1 MGVLNPWGLLASLTI
16 IPIIYLYFIKQEKT
30 VLEVSSIIPW
40 KHLEEDRSTSKEK
53 FSLDLLLLLQILVI
67 LVLMLMLMRLYYL
80 DTVKVNYCVLVMDA
94 SASMKTHEP
103 DGVARLDKAKEKAY
117 DMIDNM
123 GSDDRVMVIRM
134 AKTPKKLSEFISD
147 KGRLKDIV
155 EAVQAGD
162 TQTNFRAA
170 LSLALSGVQGLEGG
184 RIFLIGDRSRDS
196 EDVNHLLA
204 DIENADERL
213 VFTSVGSSSD
223 NVAIVSLDIYQ
234 SVYENVKKRIYITI
248 RNFSS
253 KSKNPILKV
262 FIGGKLVYRERVKL
276 SANDYKILPFGN
288 IKESGLLKV
297 EIDENDAL
305 LSDNKAYGL
314 IRGNKMVRLLLVA
327 EDKFFIDTIDRIA
340 RATQSVQ
347 ATPVFPDEFAKINL
361 DDFDIA
367 LFHKTLPKDMPSIN
381 SIFIDPP
388 PMAGDIFNVPGE
400 VQEEPLI
407 IDWNRKHPAL
417 KYLNFLDTIMVKE
430 AHRIDLPRWA
440 IELIRSRDF
449 PLAFWGTYRDYKRV
463 VFSFDLS
470 QHLFP
475 PSQDIT
481 GLILFLNL
489 IDWMTPAQVDI
500 RELRTGGKY
509 LLESAEDFKEVHVE
523 RPDGT
528 VAEARKEEGRFIFT
542 DTEMVGVYKVEAIR
556 EDGSKLVRRFFTNL
570 LDENESRIEPAISVA
585 TPVASKVV
593 SRGHRQQQQYE
604 IWRYL
609 LLMALLFLLVEW
621 WVYFKRVE

>member
-1 MGVLNPWGLLASLTI
+1 MGALNPWGLLFGLSI

-53 FSLDLLLLLQILVI
+53 FSLDILLLLQILVI
-67 LVLMLMLMRLYYL
+67 LVIMLMLMRLYYL
-80 DTVKVNYCVLVMDA
+80 DTVKVNYHVLVMDA
-94 SASMKTHEP
+94 SASMKTREL
-103 DGVARLDKAKEKAY
+103 GGFTRLAKAKEEAY
-117 DMIDNM
+117 DLIDSM
-123 GSDDRVMVIRM
+123 DSDDRMMVIRM
-134 AKTPKKLSEFISD
+134 SKTPEKLSEFISD
-147 KGRLKDIV
+147 KNHLKDIV
-155 EAVQAGD
+155 EGILAGD

-184 RIFLIGDRSRDS
+184 RIFIIGDRSRAS
-196 EDVNHLLA
+196 EDVNHLVGN
-204 DIENADERL
+204 IENADERL
-213 VFTSVGSSSD
+213 FFTSVGASSD

-297 EIDENDAL
+297 EIDEDDAL
-305 LSDNKAYGL
+305 LSDNRAYGL
-314 IRGNKMVRLLLVA
+314 IRGNEIVRLLLIA
-327 EDKFFIDTIDRIA
+327 EDNYFIDTIDRIA

-347 ATPVFPDEFAKINL
+347 ATPVFKNINP

-367 LFHKTLPKDMPSIN
+367 LFHRTLPKNMPRIN

-388 PMAGDIFNVPGE
+388 PREGGIFNVSGE
-400 VQEEPLI
+400 LQENPLI

-417 KYLNFLDTIMVKE
+417 KYLNFLDTITVKK
-430 AHRIDLPRWA
+430 ARRIALPRWA
-440 IELIRSRDF
+440 IELIRSRDLS
-449 PLAFWGTYRDYKRV
+449 LAFWGTHQDYKRV
-463 VFSFDLS
+463 VFCFDLS
-470 QHLFP
+470 QQLFP

-481 GLILFLNL
+481 GLVLFLNL

-509 LLESAEDFKEVHVE
+509 LLESEEDFKEVHVE
-523 RPDGT
+523 RPDGI

-542 DTEMVGVYKVEAIR
+542 DTETVGVYQVEAVR

-570 LDENESRIEPAISVA
+570 LDENESRIKPAIPSA
-585 TPVASKVV
+585 TPVASKVI
-593 SRGHRQQQQYE
+593 SRSHRQQQQYE
-604 IWRYL
+604 IWPYFL
-609 LLMALLFLLVEW
+609 LTALLFLLVEW